1 MIESIEQPPNK
12 RVKLLENTVKIIIE
26 EEIDPD
32 IIISFNPS
40 DDAQYQA
47 PGKRV

>member
-12 RVKLLENTVKIIIE
+12 RVKLLEKTVKIIIE
-26 EEIDPD
+26 EETDPD

-40 DDAQYQA
+40 DDTQYRA
-47 PGKRV
+47 LGKRI